1 GKKKCNA
8 NTYGAVTDIT
18 ETFPLQPGQ
27 TAEGLV
33 VAVERSVQQFLDQ
46 GDAAIRSCPL
56 AHGTALETLTDALVD
71 VRDTG
76 QSMFYAGRDFVRD
89 SSSSQRRA
97 SAVHAGKTLLQV
109 IYLVSG
115 FLLWLQNK
123 YLDGSSL
130 FRRRIAD
137 LRDPNQRDDLLA
149 CNGLVK
155 SICPLFFAAA
165 KAFLRHPEDD
175 ESQQNRDYAHSEA
188 LAALNAMDRI
198 LRGEKVDMSFT
209 SQGRLGQL
217 ISELD
222 QFQNRVY
229 LEPGT
234 YKSHIHRP
242 ELEELLE
249 RIVSGSAAIADSG
262 NTRSDRKQKI
272 VNECNNLR
280 QALQDLLGEYEKSCA
295 RDNNDDVDLAMVLVG
310 RKAKDLR
317 RHLRR
322 AVVDHVSD
330 AFLDLSTPLLILI
343 DAKYCACKE
352 EVLRMRIRFEFYVA
366 HLVCE
371 MSSDVEGV
379 RIIRFTANQLRNLAP
394 QLCSNS
400 SSLSNIEIFVFQ
412 TRLLTMAI
420 DSIMTL
426 DDFLA
431 VSEAHIVEDAMTGD
445 GDMLDRASGAIR
457 GRSLRV
463 CSAVDAEIDA
473 LLPSTYTER
482 VKLATRK
489 LRDEIHTCM
498 TIVQAT
504 LKNPIM
510 TFKIHYDNR
519 DRDSDEFIN
528 ACTLVHDAVKEIR
541 NALLVNRH
549 PEDVDSD
556 NEYEDD
562 GQTNVYD
569 NASRASEGENQQ
581 RIMRRLPEEEKK
593 KIQEQIDVFK
603 ITQTK
608 FEREVA
614 KWDESGNDIIVLAKH
629 MCMIMTDMTD
639 FTRGHGPLKTTM
651 DVIRAAQE
659 ISVDGSKLNAL
670 AKQIG
675 DESVDSNTKADLF
688 AYLSRITLYC
698 QQLNI
703 CSKVKADV
711 QQIGNDVVVSGL
723 ESAMSLI
730 QTARNLLGAV
740 VLTVKAA
747 YIASTKFRRHNSKA
761 PYVQWRMAPPMKQ
774 PLVPVQKKHGVIRRA
789 SERRPMA
796 PARALAEFVQ

>member
-1 GKKKCNA
+1 
-8 NTYGAVTDIT
+8 
-18 ETFPLQPGQ
+18 
-27 TAEGLV
+27 
-33 VAVERSVQQFLDQ
+33 
-46 GDAAIRSCPL
+46 
-56 AHGTALETLTDALVD
+56 
-71 VRDTG
+71 
-76 QSMFYAGRDFVRD
+76 
-89 SSSSQRRA
+89 
-97 SAVHAGKTLLQV
+97 
-109 IYLVSG
+109 
-115 FLLWLQNK
+115 
-123 YLDGSSL
+123 
-130 FRRRIAD
+130 
-137 LRDPNQRDDLLA
+137 
-149 CNGLVK
+149 
-155 SICPLFFAAA
+155 
-165 KAFLRHPEDD
+165 
-175 ESQQNRDYAHSEA
+175 
-188 LAALNAMDRI
+188 
-198 LRGEKVDMSFT
+198 
-209 SQGRLGQL
+209 
-217 ISELD
+217 
-222 QFQNRVY
+222 
-229 LEPGT
+229 
-234 YKSHIHRP
+234 
-242 ELEELLE
+242 
-249 RIVSGSAAIADSG
+249 
-262 NTRSDRKQKI
+262 
-272 VNECNNLR
+272 
-280 QALQDLLGEYEKSCA
+280 
-295 RDNNDDVDLAMVLVG
+295 
-310 RKAKDLR
+310 
-317 RHLRR
+317 
-322 AVVDHVSD
+322 
-330 AFLDLSTPLLILI
+330 
-343 DAKYCACKE
+343 
-352 EVLRMRIRFEFYVA
+352 
-366 HLVCE
+366 
-371 MSSDVEGV
+371 
-379 RIIRFTANQLRNLAP
+379 
-394 QLCSNS
+394 
-400 SSLSNIEIFVFQ
+400 
-412 TRLLTMAI
+412 MAI

-431 VSEAHIVEDAMTGD
+431 VSEAHIVEDAMTGLQAVHEGD

-463 CSAVDAEIDA
+463 CSAVDAEMDA
-473 LLPSTYTER
+473 LQPSTYTER
-482 VKLATRK
+482 VKMATRR
-489 LRDEIHTCM
+489 LRDEMLSQYAIRAEAVVTRLE
-498 TIVQAT
+498 AT
-504 LKNPIM
+504 GTNS
-510 TFKIHYDNR
+510 TQEER

-562 GQTNVYD
+562 GQTNVHD
-569 NASRASEGENQQ
+569 NTSRISEGENQQ
-581 RIMRRLPEEEKK
+581 KIMRRLPEEDKK

-747 YIASTKFRRHNSKA
+747 YIASTKLNALAKQIGDESVDSNTKADLFAYLSRITLYCQQLNICSKVKADVQQIGNDVVVSGLESAMSLIQTARNLLGAVVLTVKAAYIASTKFRRHNSAA
-761 PYVQWRMAPPMKQ
+761 PQVQWRMAPPMKQ
-774 PLVPVQKKHGVIRRA
+774 PLVPMQKKHGVIRRA

>member
-1 GKKKCNA
+1 
-8 NTYGAVTDIT
+8 
-18 ETFPLQPGQ
+18 
-27 TAEGLV
+27 
-33 VAVERSVQQFLDQ
+33 
-46 GDAAIRSCPL
+46 
-56 AHGTALETLTDALVD
+56 
-71 VRDTG
+71 
-76 QSMFYAGRDFVRD
+76 
-89 SSSSQRRA
+89 
-97 SAVHAGKTLLQV
+97 
-109 IYLVSG
+109 
-115 FLLWLQNK
+115 
-123 YLDGSSL
+123 
-130 FRRRIAD
+130 
-137 LRDPNQRDDLLA
+137 
-149 CNGLVK
+149 
-155 SICPLFFAAA
+155 
-165 KAFLRHPEDD
+165 
-175 ESQQNRDYAHSEA
+175 
-188 LAALNAMDRI
+188 
-198 LRGEKVDMSFT
+198 
-209 SQGRLGQL
+209 
-217 ISELD
+217 
-222 QFQNRVY
+222 
-229 LEPGT
+229 
-234 YKSHIHRP
+234 
-242 ELEELLE
+242 
-249 RIVSGSAAIADSG
+249 
-262 NTRSDRKQKI
+262 
-272 VNECNNLR
+272 
-280 QALQDLLGEYEKSCA
+280 
-295 RDNNDDVDLAMVLVG
+295 
-310 RKAKDLR
+310 
-317 RHLRR
+317 
-322 AVVDHVSD
+322 
-330 AFLDLSTPLLILI
+330 
-343 DAKYCACKE
+343 
-352 EVLRMRIRFEFYVA
+352 
-366 HLVCE
+366 
-371 MSSDVEGV
+371 
-379 RIIRFTANQLRNLAP
+379 
-394 QLCSNS
+394 
-400 SSLSNIEIFVFQ
+400 
-412 TRLLTMAI
+412 
-420 DSIMTL
+420 
-426 DDFLA
+426 
-431 VSEAHIVEDAMTGD
+431 
-445 GDMLDRASGAIR
+445 MLDRASGAIR

-463 CSAVDAEIDA
+463 CSAVDAEMDA

-489 LRDEIHTCM
+489 LRDESE
-498 TIVQAT
+498 
-504 LKNPIM
+504 
-510 TFKIHYDNR
+510 

-569 NASRASEGENQQ
+569 NASRASEGDNQQ